1 MVKFGIF
8 YFINMKTKLLKST
21 VSRVVNSA
29 KNKAKSLKTL
39 KPRITSVA
47 KNTVK
52 VNKSFGIFDVILNI
66 FNNYNTFKTIF
77 KFLSINYKLL
87 APSLL
92 IAFMF
97 FRKNFRRFAIL
108 NTIITIIAGF
118 VIYYTDKKDTDP
130 SIFLGFQLIVFI
142 FNFVLDYCGLRF
154 DNILNIFDKQ
164 LNNIADGMEHL
175 DKINKSSDE
184 DDNKSS
190 NIINEMKKTH
200 DNVKDSD
207 IIKNSTPNYYVIAGI
222 IIIRS
227 IYCYIPQLGVYMPIY
242 DAHSSNIL
250 KYHYLKYV

>member
-92 IAFMF
+92 LAFMF
-97 FRKNFRRFAIL
+97 FR
-108 NTIITIIAGF
+108 
-118 VIYYTDKKDTDP
+118 
-130 SIFLGFQLIVFI
+130 
-142 FNFVLDYCGLRF
+142 
-154 DNILNIFDKQ
+154 
-164 LNNIADGMEHL
+164 
-175 DKINKSSDE
+175 
-184 DDNKSS
+184 
-190 NIINEMKKTH
+190 
-200 DNVKDSD
+200 
-207 IIKNSTPNYYVIAGI
+207 
-222 IIIRS
+222 
-227 IYCYIPQLGVYMPIY
+227 
-242 DAHSSNIL
+242 
-250 KYHYLKYV
+250 